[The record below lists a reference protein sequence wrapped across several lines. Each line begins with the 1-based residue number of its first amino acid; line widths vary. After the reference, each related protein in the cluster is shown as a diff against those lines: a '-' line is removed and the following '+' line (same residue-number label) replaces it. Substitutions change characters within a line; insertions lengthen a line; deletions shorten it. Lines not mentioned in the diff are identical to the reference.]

1 MANTNDPISD
11 FLTRIR
17 NAQIAQHSTVSMPGS
32 NMRLGLAQ
40 ILERR
45 GYIASAQFR
54 KEGPQG
60 LVEIE
65 LRYDDEEE
73 PMITSLKRVSRPSRR
88 VYVGVDDIPDVL
100 NGLGVAIL
108 STSKGLL
115 TDKEARAARVGGEV
129 LCEVY

>member
-17 NAQIAQHSTVSMPGS
+17 NAQIAHHASVSIPGS
-32 NMRLGLAQ
+32 KLKRSLAE
-40 ILERR
+40 ILERY
-45 GYIASAQFR
+45 GYVATTAWR
-54 KEGPQG
+54 DEGPQG
-60 LVEIE
+60 FIDIE
-65 LRYDDEEE
+65 LKYDSEDV

-88 VYVGVDDIPDVL
+88 RYVKVDEIPKVL
-100 NGLGVAIL
+100 NGLGIAVL

-115 TDKEARAARVGGEV
+115 SDKEARAANVGGEL

>member
-1 MANTNDPISD
+1 MANTNDPVSD

-17 NAQIAQHSTVSMPGS
+17 NAQIAHHSSVTMPGS
-32 NMRLGLAQ
+32 RIRLGMAQ
-40 ILERR
+40 ILERA
-45 GYIASAQFR
+45 GYVASADFR

-60 LVEIE
+60 LVDIE
-65 LRYDDEEE
+65 LRYDDQDA

-88 VYVGVDDIPDVL
+88 VYVGVSEIPDVL

-115 TDKEARAARVGGEV
+115 TDKEARAAQVGGEV
-129 LCEVY
+129 LCEIF

>member
-17 NAQIAQHSTVSMPGS
+17 NAQIAHHSSVVMPGS
-32 NMRLGLAQ
+32 KMRLGLAQ
-40 ILERR
+40 ILQRA
-45 GYIASAQFR
+45 GYVATADFR

-60 LVEIE
+60 LLEVE
-65 LRYDDEEE
+65 LRYDDSDA

-88 VYVGVDDIPDVL
+88 VYVGVSDIPEVL

-115 TDKEARAARVGGEV
+115 TDKEARAAQVGGEL
-129 LCEVY
+129 LCEIY